1 LQALLPN
8 RPLRLALLLTLI
20 LAVVL
25 TLSIA
30 QGAGAGSLFQS
41 SPLQPDAT
49 PSPAEPPKVSQPNPA
64 EGPEPPL
71 LLPTETPAQ
80 PPNTEP
86 GASQAPVPESAPTAA
101 GFLPAPTLTNPDELR
116 NGSALP
122 AASAPLTGAAAPVE
136 EPEATPEPAPPDAAQ
151 LIDSLMVAL
160 GYAWLCCGAGLL
172 ALAAV
177 VFVWLMR
184 RSARRRHRI

>member
-1 LQALLPN
+1 MPN

-20 LAVVL
+20 LAVAF

-41 SPLQPDAT
+41 SPLQPGAT
-49 PSPAEPPKVSQPNPA
+49 PSPTEPPKVSQPDPTQ
-64 EGPEPPL
+64 GPEPPL

-80 PPNTEP
+80 APSEEP
-86 GASQAPVPESAPTAA
+86 GASQAPTPENVPTVA

-122 AASAPLTGAAAPVE
+122 AAGAPLTGAAAPVE
-136 EPEATPEPAPPDAAQ
+136 EPAPTPEPDPPDAAL
-151 LIDSLMVAL
+151 LIDSIMVAF